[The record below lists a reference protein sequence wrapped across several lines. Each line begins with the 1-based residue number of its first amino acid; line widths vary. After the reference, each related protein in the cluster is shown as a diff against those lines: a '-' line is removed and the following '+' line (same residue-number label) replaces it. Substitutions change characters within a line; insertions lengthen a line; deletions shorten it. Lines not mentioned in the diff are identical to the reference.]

1 MASGYEAAD
10 MALEDVSGSGLAAA
24 AMGCSLAAG
33 LAYKVVRPWFKIWVN
48 CHFCN
53 CDSKVKYND
62 QNSWY
67 CPYCG
72 QYNGFT
78 VDGDYNQET
87 HLLCSTPY
95 QKHKNHVIDNN
106 ISSKKVA
113 NNGFCKK
120 CNLNQE
126 LKISQLASF
135 CGDEAEELE
144 EYRAHLERVYR
155 LCAECEDVLSGRL
168 EEQNNILTPGLIE
181 HRLETSRLIKEK
193 SCSSNYSY
201 MNIVLHELRH
211 VQFVV
216 AFMYFMWILNPDIPP
231 SVTQS
236 LPHIGLLGIDKIRV
250 ILTQYAQEILQ
261 SLVIMLAVLSFVLWR
276 VNHVYL
282 LNILPVVLG
291 YYAVSNEVLV
301 TVAFLLITLVPF
313 YPSERKNNHKNFSV
327 ARKVNDSLSA
337 KMIALDNSCDDLDE
351 TLTSH
356 DSCIGSKNSSNDVK
370 PTDKSVISS
379 HNSIGL
385 FTKLTGF
392 VNSAKSGAGG
402 ATAGK
407 RVNSPLI
414 WSGDENTLNHEFFVE
429 TSSRGCDLTS
439 LNLGEEGR
447 EGARTKSPSP
457 FTHRIYS
464 PQENPDGIRFTG
476 LRPII
481 RPAQL
486 TSWVAGGYWSPPET
500 KVFGETLSR
509 SSSQSSGFVS
519 TGLVSGS
526 PSVDNFSQMFPS
538 TNYASL
544 PTSPRNSIL
553 GDYDRNSVLSAPT
566 FKISSEVVND
576 QQKSFITQRRHT
588 TDDKLSDYSLERVS
602 QLELSKLLPNAQSSP
617 KCSIGS
623 KSANLSTEPQLNNPQ
638 VNSSKS
644 LYDRL
649 SFTITITPTIFVL
662 GTSLTINCALIC
674 YFIF

>member
-1 MASGYEAAD
+1 MSAGFKAAD
-10 MALEDVSGSGLAAA
+10 MALEDVSGSGLVTAAL
-24 AMGCSLAAG
+24 GCSLAAS
-33 LAYKVVRPWFKIWVN
+33 LAYKILRPWFKIWVN

-53 CDSKVKYND
+53 CDSKVKYSD

-78 VDGDYNQET
+78 ADGDYNQES
-87 HLLCSTPY
+87 HLLCSTPN
-95 QKHKNHVIDNN
+95 HKLNRHVADNN
-106 ISSKKVA
+106 SKKVA

-135 CGDEAEELE
+135 CGDEGEELE

-168 EEQNNILTPGLIE
+168 EEQSNILTPGLIE
-181 HRLETSRLIKEK
+181 HRLETSRLIKQK
-193 SCSSNYSY
+193 SYNYNYSY
-201 MNIVLHELRH
+201 TNLVLHELRH

-216 AFMYFMWILNPDIPP
+216 AFMYFMWILNPDIPHCFNQ
-231 SVTQS
+231 T
-236 LPHIGLLGIDKIRV
+236 LPHIGILGIGKLRV
-250 ILTQYAQEILQ
+250 SLTYYAQEILQ
-261 SLVIMLAVLSFVLWR
+261 SLVIMLAVLSVVLSR
-276 VNHVYL
+276 VNFVYI
-282 LNILPVVLG
+282 LNMLPLVLG
-291 YYAVSNEVLV
+291 YYDVSNNVLV
-301 TVAFLLITLVPF
+301 GVAFLLITLVPF
-313 YPSERKNNHKNFSV
+313 YPSQKGYKHQSFSE
-327 ARKVNDSLSA
+327 ALKVNDSLSS

-351 TLTSH
+351 TLTSR
-356 DSCIGSKNSSNDVK
+356 DSCIDSKNSSNDVQ
-370 PTDKSVISS
+370 PTKKSNVSC
-379 HNSIGL
+379 HNSVGL

-392 VNSAKSGAGG
+392 VNSAKSGGSTLG
-402 ATAGK
+402 KK

-414 WSGDENTLNHEFFVE
+414 WSGEGNTLNHEFFVE
-429 TSSRGCDLTS
+429 TSSKACDLAS
-439 LNLGEEGR
+439 LTLGEEGR
-447 EGARTKSPSP
+447 DGGRTKSPSP
-457 FTHRIYS
+457 FTHRVYS
-464 PQENPDGIRFTG
+464 PQENPDGIRFSG
-476 LRPII
+476 LRPIL

-519 TGLVSGS
+519 TGLVSGC

-566 FKISSEVVND
+566 LKISRDIND
-576 QQKSFITQRRHT
+576 QQNSFITQRRHT
-588 TDDKLSDYSLERVS
+588 TEDKLSDYSLERSS
-602 QLELSKLLPNAQSSP
+602 QLELSKIHPNAQSSP
-617 KCSIGS
+617 ITS
-623 KSANLSTEPQLNNPQ
+623 KTANIPAEQQLVKPQ
-638 VNSSKS
+638 VNSSTS

-662 GTSLTINCALIC
+662 GTSLTINCALIY